1 LSFIV
6 RINSRE
12 AEQRVLIVDDE
23 ASDAAMLRAALEK
36 GGYTVYS
43 AANFDEAVHVFE
55 EHPEIDLALLDV
67 ALPGRNGVE
76 LAKHLLARKSD
87 LRLLFISGHVGA
99 SVIRFH
105 GLNATDDHFLQKP
118 FDDETLLRRV
128 KRALAADVSETPLL
142 GRLPRPHRGSEPTGR
157 S

>member
-1 LSFIV
+1 V
-6 RINSRE
+6 RINRDRT
-12 AEQRVLIVDDE
+12 EQCVLIVDDE
-23 ASDAAMLRAALEK
+23 ASDSAMLRSALEK
-36 GGYTVYS
+36 DGYTVYS
-43 AANFDEAVHVFE
+43 AANFDEAVRVFE

-67 ALPGRNGVE
+67 ALPGKNGVE

-87 LRLLFISGHVGA
+87 MRLLFISGHVGA

-118 FDDETLLRRV
+118 FDDATLLRRV
-128 KRALAADVSETPLL
+128 KQALAADVSETPLL
-142 GRLPRPHRGSEPTGR
+142 GRLGRPNRGSDRPGR